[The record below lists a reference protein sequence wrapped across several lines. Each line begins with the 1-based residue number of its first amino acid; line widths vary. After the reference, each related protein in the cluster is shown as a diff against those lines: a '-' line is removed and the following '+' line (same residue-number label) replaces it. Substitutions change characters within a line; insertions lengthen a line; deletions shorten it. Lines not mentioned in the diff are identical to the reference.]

1 MSVFLFDT
9 HAFVKRL
16 TAAGMPEAQAEVL
29 ADQQAKLID
38 ERLATKAD
46 IAGLATGRGLDDLR
60 SDTKKGLDDL
70 RNETK
75 KGLDDLRSDTK
86 KGLDDLRGD
95 TKKELDD
102 LRGDT
107 KKGLDDLRNE
117 TKKGLD
123 DLRSDTKIMLAETKA
138 DLLKWVIGTIGFQT
152 LVILGAVLAL
162 SRAGH

>member
-86 KGLDDLRGD
+86 
-95 TKKELDD
+95 
-102 LRGDT
+102 
-107 KKGLDDLRNE
+107 
-117 TKKGLD
+117 
-123 DLRSDTKIMLAETKA
+123 IMLAETKA